1 MAGESILI
9 VDDNLRYLTLVRA
22 LLTAEGYGVRTAV
35 DAEEALEVLKAFH
48 PRLILMD
55 IQLPGM
61 DGLELTRVLKTNT
74 DTREMIVVA
83 FSGSAI
89 PKTEQNALDA
99 GCEGYIAKPIDT
111 RILIRLV
118 AEYLQRVE
126 QKNAPSP

>member
-9 VDDNLRYLTLVRA
+9 VDDNLRYLMLLRA
-22 LLTAEGYGVRTAV
+22 LLQAEGYGVRTAV
-35 DAEEALEVLKAFH
+35 DAEEALEVLQAFH

-61 DGLELTRVLKTNT
+61 DGLELTRMLKANT
-74 DTREMIVVA
+74 DTREMTVVA

-89 PKTEQNALDA
+89 TEQNALDS
-99 GCEGYIAKPIDT
+99 GCEGYITKPIDT
-111 RILIRLV
+111 HELLRLV
-118 AEYLQRVE
+118 AKYLQRVE

>member
-9 VDDNLRYLTLVRA
+9 VDDNLRYLTLVRT
-22 LLTAEGYGVRTAV
+22 LLQAEGYGVRTAV

-48 PRLILMD
+48 PCLILMD

-61 DGLELTRVLKTNT
+61 DGLELTRMLKANT
-74 DTREMIVVA
+74 DTREMTVVA

-89 PKTEQNALDA
+89 PKTDALDA

-118 AEYLQRVE
+118 AEYLQRVQ
-126 QKNAPSP
+126 QKNAP

>member
-61 DGLELTRVLKTNT
+61 DGLALTRMLKTNT
-74 DTREMIVVA
+74 DTRDMTVVA

-89 PKTEQNALDA
+89 TEQNALDS
-99 GCEGYIAKPIDT
+99 GCEGYAASSRVTLHPVSRNKPFT
-111 RILIRLV
+111 SNPPLMPMRR
-118 AEYLQRVE
+118 
-126 QKNAPSP
+126 

>member
-61 DGLELTRVLKTNT
+61 DGLALTRMLKTNT
-74 DTREMIVVA
+74 DTRDMTVVA

-89 PKTEQNALDA
+89 TEQNALDS

-111 RILIRLV
+111 HELLRLV
-118 AEYLQRVE
+118 AKHLQRVE

>member
-9 VDDNLRYLTLVRA
+9 VDDNLRYLTLVRV

-61 DGLELTRVLKTNT
+61 DDLELTRVLKTNT
-74 DTREMIVVA
+74 DTREMTVVA

-99 GCEGYIAKPIDT
+99 GCEGYIAKPIDA
-111 RILIRLV
+111 RRLIRLV
-118 AEYLQRVE
+118 AKQLQRVE